1 MGFVMNAVPELLQ
14 HERFSKII
22 SWSQVF
28 PLLQHFI
35 PQQPWIPTTNKTI
48 STLQK
53 KQQGMVLVL
62 THKHVHSHEERK
74 SHQDE
79 DSGLLRH
86 DAVSLGEGFPL
97 FCWNK
102 WPQLQGSRVPKEC
115 QTQGAQRTHWRSRH
129 YIPSKYW
136 KPLVQR
142 HTIICL
148 KTWIHE
154 KMQWETKMSH

>member
-1 MGFVMNAVPELLQ
+1 MGFVMNSVPELLQ

-22 SWSQVF
+22 SWSQIF
-28 PLLQHFI
+28 PLPQHFI

-48 STLQK
+48 CTLQK

-62 THKHVHSHEERK
+62 THKRVHSHEETK
-74 SHQDE
+74 SNQDE

-102 WPQLQGSRVPKEC
+102 WPQLQGLGC
-115 QTQGAQRTHWRSRH
+115 QKNAKYKVHRGHIEDQGTTFLQNVGNHLSSDTQLYAWRPESM
-129 YIPSKYW
+129 K
-136 KPLVQR
+136 
-142 HTIICL
+142 
-148 KTWIHE
+148 